1 MDTRIDITRNQN
13 GGSNDQIEFT
23 DQRGKHQVNPCL
35 FNAIV
40 KRVRKHKSKIPP
52 LMNQIIY
59 FVEKKLSFNRS
70 LKFRDSK

>member
-35 FNAIV
+35 YKTIV
-40 KRVRKHKSKIPP
+40 KRFRNYKSKILPP
-52 LMNQIIY
+52 M
-59 FVEKKLSFNRS
+59 R
-70 LKFRDSK
+70 

>member
-35 FNAIV
+35 FKAIV
-40 KRVRKHKSKIPP
+40 KRVQKHKSKILP
-52 LMNQIIY
+52 LMN
-59 FVEKKLSFNRS
+59 
-70 LKFRDSK
+70 

>member
-35 FNAIV
+35 FKAIV
-40 KRVRKHKSKIPP
+40 KRVRNHKSKILP
-52 LMNQIIY
+52 LMNLIIH
-59 FVEKKLSFNRS
+59 FAEKKTEF
-70 LKFRDSK
+70 